1 MFFNYVILTTHYI
14 ISVNLESYWYE
25 TSTQLNKYFSDEKW
39 EEPNPVLEQFK
50 KIYFLNF
57 NNFDYEENLMMLKVI
72 KKANIEVNTFV
83 VEISNFKEL
92 SDYIDTESIKSRVE
106 NFHLIFVEEFLIPDE
121 NIESLL
127 QISNKNIIF
136 DLSRCGIN
144 FLSFYNSYPVV
155 LSFLSI
161 LFHLQNI
168 NFEYVIN
175 PSYMLLLHFES
186 PTIKISH
193 PKHSCFSFKCES
205 FTLSCKLAEIIYISF

>member
-1 MFFNYVILTTHYI
+1 MHYI
-14 ISVNLESYWYE
+14 ITVNLESYWYE
-25 TSTQLNKYFSDEKW
+25 TSTQLNKYFSDKKW
-39 EEPNPVLEQFK
+39 EEPNPVLEKFK

-72 KKANIEVNTFV
+72 KKANIEINTFV
-83 VEISNFKEL
+83 VEMSNFKEL

-155 LSFLSI
+155 LNFLSI
-161 LFHLQNI
+161 LFNFQNI
-168 NFEYVIN
+168 NFEYVTN
-175 PSYMLLLHFES
+175 NSYMLLLHFES
-186 PTIKISH
+186 PTIKVSH
-193 PKHSCFSFKCES
+193 PKHSCFSFECES
-205 FTLSCKLAEIIYISF
+205 FTLRCKLIKIIHSLF